1 MIPMRIHSLNL
12 RKSIAINAFA
22 LRTNAS
28 AIRLSMV
35 LLHLHLR
42 LLANI
47 KVHLPQ
53 KK

>member
-1 MIPMRIHSLNL
+1 MIPTRIRSLNL
-12 RKSIAINAFA
+12 RKSTVINAIA
-22 LRTNAS
+22 LKTNAS